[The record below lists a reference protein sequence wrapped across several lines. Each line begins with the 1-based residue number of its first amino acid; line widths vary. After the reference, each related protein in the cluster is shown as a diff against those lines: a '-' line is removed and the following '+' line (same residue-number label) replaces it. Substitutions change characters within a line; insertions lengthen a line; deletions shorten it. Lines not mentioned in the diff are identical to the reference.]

1 MKTKRLFITGTSTN
15 VGKTYVACA
24 LLRSLNEK
32 GFQTVALK
40 PVASGGILTP
50 EGLQNQDA
58 LDLQKA
64 ASIKLNY
71 KDVNPI
77 LFEPPIAPHIAAKL
91 ASLNLNVHRI
101 LNACSTVLN
110 TQADYLVIEGAG
122 GWLVPLNDQESFA
135 DLAEK
140 LEADIILVVGMQ
152 LGCINHALLTVDNIL
167 KRGLKL
173 KGWVANCI
181 DPEMLNLNENI
192 ETLKQSIKAPLLA
205 TLPHKV

>member
-1 MKTKRLFITGTSTN
+1 MKTKRLFITGTSTD

-24 LLRSLNEK
+24 LLKSLNEK

-58 LDLQKA
+58 LVLQKA
-64 ASIKLNY
+64 ASIHLNY
-71 KDVNPI
+71 KEVNPI

-91 ASLNLNVHRI
+91 AGLNLNILMI
-101 LNACSTVLN
+101 LNSCSTALN
-110 TQADYLVIEGAG
+110 TQADYLVIEGTG
-122 GWLVPLNDQESFA
+122 GWLVPLNDRESFA

-140 LEADIILVVGMQ
+140 LEAEIILVVGMQ
-152 LGCINHALLTVDNIL
+152 LGCINHALLTADNIL

-192 ETLKQSIKAPLLA
+192 ETLKQSINAPLL
-205 TLPHKV
+205 TTVPYK